1 MGKFRS
7 TIPEKRVEWGQ
18 SGRVSAQYGDEDKGG
33 RSSADLSA
41 SQFIERGL
49 FTRPLAHSIKRLLR
63 KAPPS
68 GGGLLR
74 EIYEDTKG
82 EREREGDKGGTAGSP
97 LTSVPKKTAR
107 LSRRI
112 GEQVCERDKFICVC
126 LAC

>member
-18 SGRVSAQYGDEDKGG
+18 SGRVLNMETKTKGVVD
-33 RSSADLSA
+33 DLSA

-49 FTRPLAHSIKRLLR
+49 FTRSPAGSLNQTAVAQSSSLR
-63 KAPPS
+63 RRIIE
-68 GGGLLR
+68 GDIRG
-74 EIYEDTKG
+74 YEG
-82 EREREGDKGGTAGSP
+82 REGDKGGTAGSS
-97 LTSVPKKTAR
+97 LTSVPKKPAC

>member
-18 SGRVSAQYGDEDKGG
+18 SGRVLNMETKTKGVVD
-33 RSSADLSA
+33 DLSA

-82 EREREGDKGGTAGSP
+82 RETRAE
-97 LTSVPKKTAR
+97 LR
-107 LSRRI
+107 ILSDIRSRTMA
-112 GEQVCERDKFICVC
+112 
-126 LAC
+126 L